1 MKRIAILCS
10 EKRAEDVYKRQI
22 VDVVDAS
29 ALERNPYLT
38 LQLLE
43 LGKPVVVALN
53 MMDIVEERGMEIDL
67 HRLPELLGNIPVV
80 PVSARKRTG
89 LDVLLHAVEHHY
101 EEQKTDS
108 VVVYSPEIEE
118 KIEKISQRFQEAYPD
133 SHNAVSY
140 THLYPAGCRG
150 FEGCCSV
157 RHHQESSYCRRRLY
171 WS

>member
-1 MKRIAILCS
+1 MDI
-10 EKRAEDVYKRQI
+10 I

-29 ALERNPYLT
+29 ALERNLYLT

-101 EEQKTDS
+101 EEQTADS
-108 VVVYSPEIEE
+108 VVEYSPEIEE
-118 KIEKISQRFQEAYPD
+118 KIREISSRIQKTI
-133 SHNAVSY
+133 S
-140 THLYPAGCRG
+140 
-150 FEGCCSV
+150 
-157 RHHQESSYCRRRLY
+157 
-171 WS
+171 